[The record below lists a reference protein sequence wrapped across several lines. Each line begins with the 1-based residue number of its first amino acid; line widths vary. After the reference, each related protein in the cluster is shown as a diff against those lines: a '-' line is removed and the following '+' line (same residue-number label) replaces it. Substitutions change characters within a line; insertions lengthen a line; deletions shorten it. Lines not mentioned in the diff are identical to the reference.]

1 MPSVTH
7 RIRILSA
14 PGGYST
20 TRTVSLKCASNPM
33 RCVAVALLDQG
44 RDPSDRLQG
53 VWEGAQISPGKP
65 RLDSQAASAPR
76 SDLPMAVLNAA

>member
-20 TRTVSLKCASNPM
+20 TGAVSLKCASNPM

-53 VWEGAQISPGKP
+53 VWEGAQISPVS
-65 RLDSQAASAPR
+65 LASIVKQRRAPR